1 MNTPR
6 FDILGCA
13 LAGYRSVFAERRYL
27 MSAAMVPVGLTA
39 FVEIL
44 KIYGI
49 QKPGILSE
57 MLTML
62 PVGIAAAWFMFLQT
76 RLMVFGERT
85 GGIAPESIMPR
96 RRAFEVSALLWLL
109 LQMAGLGLLAF
120 LMYWSREMQSGSPAT
135 FVNVSGY
142 LLIGASFWGL
152 RLLVVHILGA
162 IGYSIRDYVFKVNG
176 VMVSVR
182 MFALLMVVLL
192 PVALFAGPVE
202 EALIGALKAES
213 TPPLQ
218 IAGLTVL
225 RVVLNYMLLAFF
237 NAAAVFALRQMLGQG
252 KPQRGITA

>member
-1 MNTPR
+1 MNTQR

-27 MSAAMVPVGLTA
+27 MSAALMPVGLTV
-39 FVEIL
+39 FIEIL

-49 QKPGILSE
+49 QKPSILSE

-76 RLMVFGERT
+76 RLLVFGER
-85 GGIAPESIMPR
+85 PENVPPEHMMPR
-96 RRAFEVSALLWLL
+96 RRAFEASALLWLL
-109 LQMAGLGLLAF
+109 LQMAGLGMLAF
-120 LMYWSREMQSGSPAT
+120 MMYWSREMQSGSPAPY
-135 FVNVSGY
+135 VNVLGY
-142 LLIGASFWGL
+142 LMIGASFWGL

-162 IGYSIRDYVFKVNG
+162 ISYSLRDYIFRVNG

-182 MFALLMVVLL
+182 MFALLMIVLL
-192 PVALFAGPVE
+192 PVAIAAGPVE
-202 EALIGALKAES
+202 EALITAMKAES
-213 TPPLQ
+213 APPLQ

-225 RVVLNYMLLAFF
+225 RVILNFMLLAFF

-252 KPQRGITA
+252 KPQRGVTA